1 MLLKLLYPLVKYIT
15 FFNVFQYIT
24 FRAAYAAV
32 TALLISF
39 LFGPKIIRK
48 LQELRVG
55 QKVRRDGP
63 ETHLSKSGTPT
74 MGGILIILSIVI
86 AILLWQNLDNT
97 YTWIIL
103 LAVIGFGSIGFV
115 DDYLKIKRKNAVG
128 LKSSFKWIAQF
139 VLAFAVALLI
149 FNFRNYHTVSVTP
162 PLFSSMKLIIHYD
175 YTTLLYIPFIKNPVL
190 DFSYF
195 YIPFSILLLLATS
208 NAVNLTDGLDG
219 LATGL
224 VIMVGITFA
233 ILAYLTGNIKFA
245 EYLGIPFIANSGEL
259 TIAGLALVGACVG
272 FLWFNAHPAEIM
284 MGDTGSLALGGMIGV
299 FALILKKEILII
311 IIGGVFV
318 IETLS
323 VIIQIVYYKFTKKRV
338 FLMAPLHHHFE
349 LKGWKESKVV
359 TRLWILGGLFALL
372 GLSTLKIQ

>member
-1 MLLKLLYPLVKYIT
+1 VLLKLLYPLVKYVT

-39 LFGPKIIRK
+39 IFGPKIIAK
-48 LQELRVG
+48 LQEWKIG
-55 QKVRRDGP
+55 QKIRHDGP
-63 ETHLSKSGTPT
+63 KTHLSKSGTPT
-74 MGGILIILSIVI
+74 MGGILIIISIVI
-86 AILLWQNLDNT
+86 AVLLWQNLDNT

-103 LAVIGFGSIGFV
+103 LAVVGFGSIGFI
-115 DDYLKIKRKNAVG
+115 DDYLKIKRKDSTG
-128 LKSSFKWIAQF
+128 LKSGFKWITQF
-139 VLAFAVALLI
+139 ILAFTIALLI
-149 FNFRNYHTVSVTP
+149 FSFRNYHTISVSP
-162 PLFSSMKLIIHYD
+162 PFFPGMHLLVHYD
-175 YTTLLYIPFIKNPVL
+175 YTTLLYIPFLKNPAL

-208 NAVNLTDGLDG
+208 NSVNITDGLDG

-224 VIMVGITFA
+224 VIMVGITFS

-245 EYLGIPFIANSGEL
+245 EYLAIPFIANSGEL

-284 MGDTGSLALGGMIGV
+284 MGDTGSLSLGGVIGV

-323 VIIQIVYYKFTKKRV
+323 VIIQVLYYKFTKKRV

-359 TRLWILGGLFALL
+359 TRLWIMGGLFALL